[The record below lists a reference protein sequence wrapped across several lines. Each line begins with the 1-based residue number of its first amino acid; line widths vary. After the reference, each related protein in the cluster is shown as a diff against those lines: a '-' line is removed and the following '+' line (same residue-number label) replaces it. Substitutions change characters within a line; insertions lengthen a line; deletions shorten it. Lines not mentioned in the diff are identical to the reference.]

1 MLGDP
6 RAIAPDFGSVKAE
19 IATRRHESRPG
30 NLALNAGEFARSSRA
45 SPWKKPATVS
55 ALRQARLKKLLQQG
69 GKIVYI
75 GPKRA
80 PKSKQPP

>member
-1 MLGDP
+1 MP
-6 RAIAPDFGSVKAE
+6 
-19 IATRRHESRPG
+19 
-30 NLALNAGEFARSSRA
+30 GEFARSSRA